1 VNWRKLTVWAI
12 LLQLIFGIV
21 AFAVPPA
28 SLAPS
33 WYDPSVPPGYIALY
47 KSGSKTVSPFYGWVP
62 PGYDYWF
69 LRAVTTSSF
78 PKPISATF
86 TVTSNQDAQ
95 IQPYL
100 FDEAFTQTGSGIQA
114 YALPVVLNQGW
125 NLVFLKKSSTPSASG
140 MWAYVTVTDWSQ
152 IRFGDASG
160 APSSYLP
167 YSIIWSN
174 STHAQVLVNAPQ
186 PGTYYLYWQSQIQV
200 PAVNVSHPFYAC
212 YNGIC
217 GVRFNGLNQ
226 YAQSWV
232 SKNWFPSG
240 QASAVWQFFIFP
252 NQTIPTAFI
261 YADGTVSYQPSGSTL
276 PGNPSF
282 QILQGQLVNDPAN
295 PGTIA
300 LYVPSTTSGYVAS
313 VSLPQETGV
322 TSVLVYARGSASASS
337 VLRVELY
344 ENDVLISVYTLPLT
358 TSYAPMMASGS
369 FMADPSKQY
378 SVKVWFAGGVDLYLN
393 YVRVMHRFGYV
404 GAPSVFRIV
413 LYDALTPNLQLFNTN
428 GVLNYVAGTSLIGS
442 VGRLITYTG
451 ITNGTYLAIY
461 ANTTLLSSARYSS
474 GLLQISDY
482 FAVGGSSSAGGFLY
496 FYGLVPRVILYNRSL
511 TASEIATV
519 CSGGTPTSPVVRLDA
534 DPRYLYDI
542 NWDGWVDWQDLSG
555 NGNHV
560 VLMNFHSQGSFTGS
574 VMNVYAYFVTGSPRI
589 NVYYVSGSGKTTITW
604 VPFGALVTV
613 KDQNGNTVYSGYG
626 QGLPLSLSLS
636 PGTYTV
642 TLSAG
647 GSMLSGLSVQ
657 PFYSLSTTVTVSSSS
672 GVVVAPHLYDWYL
685 GGGFLYA
692 QNSQT
697 LNITSTFTLA
707 TMARNVFTTNT
718 AILTKRYYLQTA
730 GSTTPPPT
738 CTSYDA
744 YGLLVTS
751 SGYPQAVL
759 TTSSPSTKTVTD
771 NANLGT
777 QSNNQYVS
785 LVAQYDGTYLK
796 LYRNVTTVFSSNIGS
811 ASLLQCPSMFTVGW
825 SSTGSYM
832 YGYVGFV
839 SLHTVAW
846 SQSSI
851 SQMVNGKTLNM
862 TGIVMFVDPTFW
874 DGTKY
879 VDLSGNGNHLYPSG
893 SVSRV
898 DAQAKWLWVLNGKGT
913 AGGITFYYL
922 PVGSMVYIASSTAS
936 YWFVATSSNMYV
948 SLPSGT
954 YTVTIYVSGGSTPSS
969 PPQTLVWGDGIF
981 GVGAGLFTATLMSAR
996 GTGAQGWLTGYTYRK
1011 EIVIQGSPAGAQTKY
1026 PVPIIVYYGSG
1037 TDTSN
1042 TVFLNGKAKQD
1053 FSDVVFTA
1061 GDGKTVLPVW
1071 VEESVQGVYMVA
1083 WVEVPVIPAFPSTAS
1098 IYMYYGG
1105 QGSPRT
1111 SPNQYIEPFD
1121 EYPTGASVTTY
1132 GSGTAVVYQF
1142 GSVKGLL
1149 VKQTNSSGALSVVAK
1164 WARQGRVIARL
1175 YFNTT
1180 NSDVGFYE
1188 GWSDGTTFSS
1198 GRPTQSLL
1206 AFVFPSGLQLRSQ
1219 WSSLLASKST
1229 GIQSNTWYRFEARW
1243 YMSYMEAWLS
1253 SGVLADAST
1262 VFATTAPATVN
1273 YNYLTFG
1280 VNSSGT
1286 MIVDYVVLMNAVY
1299 PDVYIV
1305 GAMPEEKAGLVVPTP
1320 NIGSPGVVAPIQD
1333 PSLQQA
1339 LSDPVARYLLEMIFV
1354 FSLFIAITRFEPRI
1368 PVALAETGIIVAVVG
1383 VLIGDT
1389 NLIFGGAV
1397 LIAVGVAW
1405 GLM

>member
-1 VNWRKLTVWAI
+1 V
-12 LLQLIFGIV
+12 
-21 AFAVPPA
+21 
-28 SLAPS
+28 
-33 WYDPSVPPGYIALY
+33 
-47 KSGSKTVSPFYGWVP
+47 
-62 PGYDYWF
+62 
-69 LRAVTTSSF
+69 
-78 PKPISATF
+78 
-86 TVTSNQDAQ
+86 
-95 IQPYL
+95 
-100 FDEAFTQTGSGIQA
+100 
-114 YALPVVLNQGW
+114 
-125 NLVFLKKSSTPSASG
+125 
-140 MWAYVTVTDWSQ
+140 
-152 IRFGDASG
+152 
-160 APSSYLP
+160 
-167 YSIIWSN
+167 
-174 STHAQVLVNAPQ
+174 
-186 PGTYYLYWQSQIQV
+186 
-200 PAVNVSHPFYAC
+200 
-212 YNGIC
+212 
-217 GVRFNGLNQ
+217 
-226 YAQSWV
+226 
-232 SKNWFPSG
+232 
-240 QASAVWQFFIFP
+240 
-252 NQTIPTAFI
+252 
-261 YADGTVSYQPSGSTL
+261 
-276 PGNPSF
+276 
-282 QILQGQLVNDPAN
+282 
-295 PGTIA
+295 
-300 LYVPSTTSGYVAS
+300 
-313 VSLPQETGV
+313 
-322 TSVLVYARGSASASS
+322 
-337 VLRVELY
+337 
-344 ENDVLISVYTLPLT
+344 
-358 TSYAPMMASGS
+358 
-369 FMADPSKQY
+369 
-378 SVKVWFAGGVDLYLN
+378 
-393 YVRVMHRFGYV
+393 
-404 GAPSVFRIV
+404 
-413 LYDALTPNLQLFNTN
+413 
-428 GVLNYVAGTSLIGS
+428 
-442 VGRLITYTG
+442 
-451 ITNGTYLAIY
+451 
-461 ANTTLLSSARYSS
+461 
-474 GLLQISDY
+474 
-482 FAVGGSSSAGGFLY
+482 
-496 FYGLVPRVILYNRSL
+496 
-511 TASEIATV
+511 
-519 CSGGTPTSPVVRLDA
+519 A
-534 DPRYLYDI
+534 DPRYLYDL
-542 NWDGWVDWQDLSG
+542 NWDGRVDWQDLSG

-560 VLMNFHSQGSFTGS
+560 QLVNFHSQGSFTGS
-574 VMNVYAYFVTGSPRI
+574 VMNVYAYFVTGSPKI
-589 NVYYVSGSGKTTITW
+589 NVYYTSGSGKTTITW

-613 KDQNGNTVYSGYG
+613 KAQDGNTVYSGYG

-657 PFYSLSTTVTVSSSS
+657 PFYTLSTTVTVSSSS
-672 GVVVAPHLYDWYL
+672 SVAVAPHLYDWYL

-692 QNSQT
+692 QNSQS

-707 TMARNVFTTNT
+707 TMVRNVFTTST

-759 TTSSPSTKTVTD
+759 TTSSPSTKSVTD

-777 QSNNQYVS
+777 QSNSQYVS

-796 LYRNVTTVFSSNIGS
+796 LYRNVTTVFSSNIGN

-825 SSTGSYM
+825 SPSGSYM
-832 YGYVGFV
+832 YGYVSYV

-862 TGIVMFVDPTFW
+862 TGIVVFVDPTFW
-874 DGTKY
+874 DGTRY

-893 SVSRV
+893 SVSRT

-948 SLPSGT
+948 SLPAGT
-954 YTVTIYVSGGSTPSS
+954 YTVTIYVPGGATPSS

-981 GVGAGLFTATLMSAR
+981 GTGAGLFTATLMSAR
-996 GTGAQGWLTGYTYRK
+996 GTGAQGWLSGYMYRK

-1026 PVPIIVYYGSG
+1026 PVPIIVYYGTG
-1037 TDTSN
+1037 TDIGN
-1042 TVFLNGKAKQD
+1042 TVFLNGKSKQD

-1083 WVEVPVIPAFPSTAS
+1083 WVEVPVIPAFPSTVS

-1111 SPNQYIEPFD
+1111 SPSQYIEPFD

-1132 GSGTAVVYQF
+1132 GSGSATVYQF
-1142 GSVKGLL
+1142 GNVKGLL

-1175 YFNTT
+1175 YFNST
-1180 NSDVGFYE
+1180 NSNVGFYE

-1206 AFVFPSGLQLRSQ
+1206 AFMFPSGLQLRSQ
-1219 WSSLLASKST
+1219 WSSLLASRSMS
-1229 GIQSNTWYRFEARW
+1229 IQGNTWYRFEARW
-1243 YMSYMEAWLS
+1243 YTGYMEAWLS
-1253 SGVLADAST
+1253 SGALTDAST
-1262 VFATTAPATVN
+1262 VFAATAPATAN
-1273 YNYLTFG
+1273 YNYLTLG

-1320 NIGSPGVVAPIQD
+1320 SIGSPGVVAPIQD

-1339 LSDPVARYLLEMIFV
+1339 LSDPVARYLLEMMFV
-1354 FSLFIAITRFEPRI
+1354 FALFIAITRFEPRI
-1368 PVALAETGIIVAVVG
+1368 PVALAETGIIVAIVG
-1383 VLIGDT
+1383 VLIGDI
-1389 NLIFGGAV
+1389 NLIVGGAV